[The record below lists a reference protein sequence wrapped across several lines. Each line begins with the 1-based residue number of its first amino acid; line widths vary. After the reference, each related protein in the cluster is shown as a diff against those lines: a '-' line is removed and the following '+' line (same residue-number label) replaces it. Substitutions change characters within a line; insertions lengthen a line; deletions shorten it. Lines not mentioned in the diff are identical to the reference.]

1 VGARVLAGGLYERSS
16 GAAGRTLSGYRRRTP
31 ERTVLHEL
39 VAQHAQTMLAEL
51 RDADPDGGGM
61 PRYVERELAAYLR
74 CGVLA
79 HGFCRVRCPTC
90 RDEIVVAFSC
100 KSRGI
105 CPSCTARRMAD
116 TAAHLVSRV
125 LPCAPYRQ
133 WVFTVPK
140 PLRLVL
146 ARDPAWA
153 RWAGQL
159 VVRAIGAWQRRIA
172 RARGLRTPRTGAV
185 VFCQRFGG
193 LVNLNVHYHVIVPD
207 GVFIDDGDQLAFAM
221 LTVPT
226 SADVLAILDR
236 IVRQVAR
243 RLAGETRDDDDAPA
257 TPNVLAQVQAEA
269 AATWRSPID
278 GKPTVRG
285 AERLRAWCEG
295 FSLHAGVVIAE
306 HDRDALERLCR
317 YGARPAFAQE
327 RLAWTDDGRIAYRL
341 KRPWPDG
348 RTALVMP
355 PVTFLRRLC
364 GIIPPPRRHLV
375 TYSGIFGPAAKD
387 RSKLRALVPVCD
399 DATAPPCSPT
409 TAAPRLRSGRLPWAD
424 LLRRVFAD
432 DVLQCACG
440 GRRSIIAI
448 VTDPAVARTLLA
460 ALDLPREPSAFAPAR
475 DPPQVELAWDD
486 PA

>member
-1 VGARVLAGGLYERSS
+1 MLAGGFYERAA
-16 GAAGRTLSGYRRRTP
+16 GAAGQPLAGYRRRTP

-51 RDADPDGGGM
+51 RDADPDGGGL
-61 PRYVERELAAYLR
+61 PRYVERELAAYLK
-74 CGVLA
+74 CGILA
-79 HGFCRVRCPTC
+79 HGFARVRCQTC

-116 TAAHLVSRV
+116 TAAHLVARV
-125 LPCAPYRQ
+125 LPRAPYRQ

-153 RWAGQL
+153 RWVGQL

-172 RARGLRTPRTGAV
+172 RARGLVAPRTGAV
-185 VFCQRFGG
+185 VFRQRFGG
-193 LVNLNVHYHVIVPD
+193 LVNLNVHYHLVVPD
-207 GVFIDDGDQLAFAM
+207 GVFGDDGEQLRFVM
-221 LTVPT
+221 LPVPT
-226 SADVLAILDR
+226 NQDVLEILDR
-236 IVRQVAR
+236 IVRRVAR
-243 RLAGETRDDDDAPA
+243 RLAAEACDDDDMPA
-257 TPNVLAQVQAEA
+257 ASDVLAQVQAEA
-269 AATWRSPID
+269 AATWRAPSD
-278 GKPTVRG
+278 NRDAVRG
-285 AERLRAWCEG
+285 AERLRAWHEG

-327 RLAWTDDGRIAYRL
+327 RLSWTDDGRIAYKL

-348 RTALVMP
+348 RTALVLP
-355 PVTFLRRLC
+355 PVAFLRRLC

-387 RSKLRALVPVCD
+387 RAKLRALVPMCEDSV
-399 DATAPPCSPT
+399 APPCSTT
-409 TAAPRLRSGRLPWAD
+409 TAAPRSRAGRLPWAD

-440 GRRSIIAI
+440 GRRSVIAV
-448 VTDPAVARTLLA
+448 VTDPTVARTLLV
-460 ALDLPREPSAFAPAR
+460 ALDLPHEPSAFAPAR
-475 DPPQVELAWDD
+475 DPPQAELAWDD

>member
-1 VGARVLAGGLYERSS
+1 MAPLVARLGAEAPCGQFRPLGCCRPPEQSPATFAVPFCTRPDPGEDDFVWLGHRFLLRLTAHVYLQIARHLPELY
-16 GAAGRTLSGYRRRTP
+16 GAAHGRHRRAP
-31 ERTVLHEL
+31 G
-39 VAQHAQTMLAEL
+39 
-51 RDADPDGGGM
+51 D
-61 PRYVERELAAYLR
+61 
-74 CGVLA
+74 
-79 HGFCRVRCPTC
+79 
-90 RDEIVVAFSC
+90 
-100 KSRGI
+100 
-105 CPSCTARRMAD
+105 
-116 TAAHLVSRV
+116 RV
-125 LPCAPYRQ
+125 LPRAPFRQ

-140 PLRLVL
+140 PLRLRL

-172 RARGLRTPRTGAV
+172 RARGLRAPRTGAV
-185 VFCQRFGG
+185 AFRQRFGG

-207 GVFIDDGDQLAFAM
+207 GVFVDDGEGLRFAM
-221 LTVPT
+221 HPVPT

-236 IVRQVAR
+236 IVRRVAR
-243 RLAGETRDDDDAPA
+243 RLSRETRDNDDAD
-257 TPNVLAQVQAEA
+257 TPPDVLAQVQTEA
-269 AATWRSPID
+269 AATWRSPSD
-278 GKPTVRG
+278 AKPTVRG
-285 AERLRAWCEG
+285 AERLRAWHEG

-348 RTALVMP
+348 RTELVMP
-355 PVTFLRRLC
+355 PVAFLRRLC

-375 TYSGIFGPAAKD
+375 TYSGIFGPAAKH
-387 RSKLRALVPVCD
+387 REKLRALVPACD
-399 DATAPPCSPT
+399 DAVASPCSPT
-409 TAAPRLRSGRLPWAD
+409 TAPRTRAGRLPWAD

-440 GRRSIIAI
+440 GRRSVVAV
-448 VTDPAVARTLLA
+448 VTDPTVARTLLLV
-460 ALDLPREPSAFAPAR
+460 LDLPHERSAFAPAR